1 MDDAIAVHR
10 QADLRESIGLL
21 RDMNDTAPHASPNAD
36 SIASNATPHAADQAN
51 PLAQHKTGFIVAF
64 FAAIFMA
71 VTAAVGTDVV
81 PFGTRLAYWMIVM
94 LTGATI
100 GAGVTSGVQSWGRL
114 RNVPWVEAALNAL
127 LISLP
132 LTLAVVGTGMILL
145 NMQRPSP
152 VGLMINFGLVFLVS
166 LAITAIT
173 YAIALAQKGKL
184 LSVPDATAH
193 VADVVAVTAQPAA
206 DSQLGLEQ
214 RFRDRLP
221 HHLRAANLLAL
232 QSEDHYLRVH
242 TDLGDTLILLRLSDA
257 IVELNGV
264 PGAQTHRSWWVARDA
279 VLKSV
284 RGDGKAILTLHG
296 EIEAPVSRNYL
307 KPLNDAGWFR

>member
-1 MDDAIAVHR
+1 
-10 QADLRESIGLL
+10 
-21 RDMNDTAPHASPNAD
+21 MNDIAPHASPNAGR
-36 SIASNATPHAADQAN
+36 IASNAAPITAAQAN

-64 FAAIFMA
+64 FAAIFMT

-81 PFGTRLAYWMIVM
+81 SFGTRLAYWMIVM

-114 RNVPWVEAALNAL
+114 RKLPWVEAALCAL

-145 NMQRPSP
+145 DMQRPSP
-152 VGLMINFGLVFLVS
+152 IGLFINFGLVFLVS
-166 LAITAIT
+166 MAITAIT
-173 YAIALAQKGKL
+173 YAIALAQKGK
-184 LSVPDATAH
+184 PQNIAAAIADADGLAPEPS
-193 VADVVAVTAQPAA
+193 AVAQP
-206 DSQLGLEQ
+206 GLEQ

-221 HHLRAANLLAL
+221 LHLNGAKLLAL

-242 TDLGDTLILLRLSDA
+242 TDLGDTLILMRLTDA
-257 IVELNGV
+257 IAELAEV
-264 PGAQTHRSWWVARDA
+264 PGGQTHRSWWVARDS
-279 VLKSV
+279 VIKSA
-284 RGDGKAILTLHG
+284 RGDGKAVLTLRG

>member
-21 RDMNDTAPHASPNAD
+21 REMNDTAPHASPNAD
-36 SIASNATPHAADQAN
+36 SIASNAAPHAADQAN

-166 LAITAIT
+166 MAITAIT
-173 YAIALAQKGKL
+173 YAIALAQKGKP
-184 LSVPDATAH
+184 LSVPTATANA
-193 VADVVAVTAQPAA
+193 ADVAAEPSADTQP
-206 DSQLGLEQ
+206 GLEQ

-221 HHLRAANLLAL
+221 HHLRTANLLAL

-242 TDLGDTLILLRLSDA
+242 TDLGDTLILMRLSDA

-264 PGAQTHRSWWVARDA
+264 PGAQTHRSWWVSRDS
-279 VLKSV
+279 VIKSA
-284 RGDGKAILTLHG
+284 RGDGKAMLTLRG

-307 KPLNDAGWFR
+307 KPLSDAGWFR

>member
-1 MDDAIAVHR
+1 MDDAIAVHG

-21 RDMNDTAPHASPNAD
+21 REMDDTAPHASPNAD
-36 SIASNATPHAADQAN
+36 SVASNAAPLMADQAN
-51 PLAQHKTGFIVAF
+51 PLAQHRTGFIVAF

-81 PFGTRLAYWMIVM
+81 PFGTRLTYWMTVM

-152 VGLMINFGLVFLVS
+152 VGLIMNFGLVFLVS
-166 LAITAIT
+166 MAITAIT
-173 YAIALAQKGKL
+173 YAIALAQKGKPA
-184 LSVPDATAH
+184 SVPDATAD
-193 VADVVAVTAQPAA
+193 VAEVTDITTQPPAEAQPR
-206 DSQLGLEQ
+206 LEQ

-221 HHLRAANLLAL
+221 QHLHDAQLLAL

-242 TDLGDTLILLRLSDA
+242 TDLGDTLILMRLTDA
-257 IVELNGV
+257 IAELAEV
-264 PGAQTHRSWWVARDA
+264 PGGQTHRSWWVARDA
-279 VLKSV
+279 VLKST
-284 RGDGKAILTLHG
+284 RGDGKAVLTLRG

-307 KPLNDAGWFR
+307 KPLTDAGWFR

>member
-21 RDMNDTAPHASPNAD
+21 REMNDTAPHASPNAD
-36 SIASNATPHAADQAN
+36 SIASNAAPHAADQAN

-166 LAITAIT
+166 MVITAIT
-173 YAIALAQKGKL
+173 YAIALAQKGKP
-184 LSVPDATAH
+184 LSVPTTTAN
-193 VADVVAVTAQPAA
+193 VANIAAEPSADTQP
-206 DSQLGLEQ
+206 GLEQ

-242 TDLGDTLILLRLSDA
+242 TDLGDTLILMRLTDA
-257 IVELNGV
+257 IAELAEV
-264 PGAQTHRSWWVARDA
+264 PGAQTHRSWWVSRDS
-279 VLKSV
+279 VIKSA
-284 RGDGKAILTLHG
+284 RGDGKAILTLRG

-307 KPLNDAGWFR
+307 KPLSDAGWFR